1 MKQDNNIKT
10 FTEKEK
16 KHISAANYLTSFALL
31 FNGIMILIIN
41 IFDRFGSLYLYSYI
55 AALGLFAI
63 TVLSYLVL
71 FIISL
76 RKIKTNLLRYTT
88 TAVLLALILAV
99 YGYFSAGYIV
109 DAFGGRKIVN
119 TAEYSVYRNETLV
132 FYDGSKKIVL
142 ELPKDIAS
150 QLCDKSLE
158 SKISLS
164 ENYLIIHS
172 SSIKVEYYPNSEIF
186 LSVDIGD

>member
-1 MKQDNNIKT
+1 MKQDYNSKT

-16 KHISAANYLTSFALL
+16 KLISAANWLTSLGVL
-31 FNGIMILIIN
+31 FNGIIVLIIN
-41 IFDRFGSLYLYSYI
+41 KFDRIGSLYLYSYI

-63 TVLSYLVL
+63 SVLSYLVL
-71 FIISL
+71 YIVGL
-76 RKIKTNLLRYTT
+76 RKIKPYLLRYTVI
-88 TAVLLALILAV
+88 AVLLALLLAMH
-99 YGYFSAGYIV
+99 S
-109 DAFGGRKIVN
+109 
-119 TAEYSVYRNETLV
+119 
-132 FYDGSKKIVL
+132 
-142 ELPKDIAS
+142 KDIAS